1 MHTITLPEPVTI
13 SSTDTIKAGGYI
25 AENLNGAQLI
35 ARCGDGTMT
44 PLTETRPFDETKD
57 WNGKKIL
64 LVRAGGFG
72 DLVNLTPVLRELKK
86 RWPNIIIGVSSMGD
100 YGTVLENLS
109 FVDNILKYPISVE
122 VANSYDAWIF
132 FEKAIEKNPRAEKI
146 HMTDLFAEIVG
157 LNKPRVEGR
166 FLSGLAGNS
175 VDWTDSKK
183 PAYCVTGPEASWA
196 QVQFPRKPGVR
207 RLVVQVG
214 TSAECRVYPMWYLEQ
229 VVNELAKDGW
239 EIFLIDRPGTLSVQ
253 STDKIKNLSGM
264 GLTFRQ
270 SAAALNTADCFLG
283 SDSAFAH
290 VAGAL
295 DIPAVALFGPFP
307 WKLRT
312 AYSPSVHAIQGVG
325 KCSPCFHHA
334 NPSRR
339 GDEFPNNCPSRDKVW
354 PGQQID
360 PNRPDMPLR
369 KGYCEVLGGNES
381 ATTHKITGGI
391 EPKRV
396 IAMVNKTA
404 KKQPLEVVE

>member
-44 PLTETRPFDETKD
+44 PLTETRPFDEKKD

-64 LVRAGGFG
+64 IVRAGGFG
-72 DLVNLTPVLRELKK
+72 DLVNLTPVLREIKK
-86 RWPNIIIGVSSMGD
+86 RWPNAIIDVSSIGD

-109 FVDNILKYPISVE
+109 FVDNVLKYPIPVE
-122 VANSYDAWIF
+122 VANTYDAWIF
-132 FEKAIEKNPRAEKI
+132 FEKAIEKNPRAEKV

-157 LNKPRVEGR
+157 LTKTGA
-166 FLSGLAGNS
+166 FS
-175 VDWTDSKK
+175 DWTDFKQ

-214 TSAECRVYPMWYLEQ
+214 TSAECRIYPMWYLEQ
-229 VVNELAKDGW
+229 VVNALAQKGF
-239 EIFLIDRPGTLSVQ
+239 EIFLIDKPGTLSVQ

-270 SAAALNTADCFLG
+270 SAAVLNTADVFLG

-290 VAGAL
+290 IAGAL
-295 DIPAVALFGPFP
+295 EIPAVALFGPFP

-312 AYSPSVHAIQGVG
+312 AYSPSITAIQGVG
-325 KCSPCFHHA
+325 KCSPCFHHE
-334 NPSRR
+334 NPSKR
-339 GDEFPNNCPSRDKVW
+339 GDRFPKHCPSKDKVL

-360 PNRPDMPLR
+360 PQRPDMPL
-369 KGYCEVLGGNES
+369 KTGYCQVLGGTELKS
-381 ATTHKITGGI
+381 GGVTGGI

-396 IAMVNKTA
+396 IAMIEKVA

>member
-44 PLTETRPFDETKD
+44 PLTETRPFDEKKD

-64 LVRAGGFG
+64 IVRAGGFG
-72 DLVNLTPVLRELKK
+72 DLVNLTPVLREIKK
-86 RWPNIIIGVSSMGD
+86 RWPNAIIDVSSIGD

-109 FVDNILKYPISVE
+109 FVDSLVKYPIAVD
-122 VANSYDAWIF
+122 VANTYDAWVF
-132 FEKAIEKNPRAEKI
+132 FEKAIEKNPRAEKV

-157 LNKPRVEGR
+157 LTKTGA
-166 FLSGLAGNS
+166 FS
-175 VDWTDSKK
+175 DWTDFKQ

-214 TSAECRVYPMWYLEQ
+214 TSAECRIYPMWYLEQ
-229 VVNELAKDGW
+229 VVNALAQKGF
-239 EIFLIDRPGTLSVQ
+239 EIFLIDKPGTLSVQ

-270 SAAALNTADCFLG
+270 SAAVLNTADVFLG

-290 VAGAL
+290 IAGAL
-295 DIPAVALFGPFP
+295 EIPAVALFGPFP

-312 AYSPSVHAIQGVG
+312 AYSPSITAIQGVG
-325 KCSPCFHHA
+325 KCSPCFHHE
-334 NPSRR
+334 NPSKR
-339 GDEFPNNCPSRDKVW
+339 GDRFPKHCPSKDKVL

-360 PNRPDMPLR
+360 PQRPDMPL
-369 KGYCEVLGGNES
+369 KTGYCQVLGGTELKS
-381 ATTHKITGGI
+381 GGVTGGI

-396 IAMVNKTA
+396 IAMIEKVA